1 MSEEEGLI
9 EEAGGEDAEVELKAR
24 DPSFFAI
31 PWDPPDLDAIRDDRP
46 SMVTVATNEQLTEI
60 QRVHIRT
67 DATVRS
73 NRVWKGRYDRYNGQ
87 YFIDALKDALLYPQ
101 PPEEPKKKKKDI
113 LEEMGEGEGERNAGA
128 EGEGEGL
135 GEGEEDVGEDREAVE
150 ERDPAE
156 MILNALKFV
165 QEKHDELWKLE
176 ELDKLCKEYQR
187 KAGEIQETK
196 RDWKMRITKIQMDW
210 ASKMT
215 DEFAER
221 QEKLVKMKEELED
234 YLLLRALKRYELK
247 KYLRQVRKFITMMRE
262 NQRLAEQRARENAEA
277 EAAHEESMEEQTIEE
292 RKIRKLEAMKKALL
306 SSIKPKKE
314 DKQPEKAGMEELLEE
329 EQFNFEE
336 QDGEGR
342 LENEGENEYGEFH
355 ESTIEDKSVAAPS
368 PVVVENHPQPT
379 IITKDGLQ
387 YPVHVQEFG
396 FKVKQ
401 KNPSDKKG
409 QQKEERYNLKDLI
422 QIKTYTNEKGIL
434 VKEIPLYITVPDDYP
449 NKRVIGENLKRA
461 VELSKQVP
469 ETNPYE
475 LALCKTVGQEV
486 FHQLQNR
493 NNSVN
498 RAARHNLP
506 MAGSRLKQL
515 LPWRKH
521 GFALQSKMNWV
532 TGLYDSG
539 PFLYKL
545 QSKSIGA
552 SGLADSLRFLS
563 TVLRPRPKFAKVGNL
578 RYMAGRTVF
587 VPELRIFDHKTR
599 EILKRNKKEELAKL
613 PVTTFRVADS
623 IATYFMEPPGP
634 SEADEHVTFRGAIK
648 KLEGKSLM
656 RIIVEETLSPEEYR
670 QRYKGRKWMERK
682 LTALYNDFTDQKNE
696 VLEKGIVGRQSAD
709 RRDGVEPT
717 CCPILWGMA
726 NYLRSILE
734 TADGKSISTKHIPRS
749 FKDLKQFFQEVVLEM
764 RPELKLRSQELDT
777 LLTKWGGYDMCKI
790 DLVSIANLMWILAE
804 IEELKPYWVEI
815 RETLIDSSTCP
826 LCLLFDFLKG
836 KNNKIPRM
844 RFMGDSR
851 KTFDKWNMPNEL
863 MDLEKIA
870 TEFKN
875 MEKPP
880 MDPALFPDNNSF
892 HILTTEDEHKNPTT
906 YRLGQHTDATR
917 LFVMRSC
924 GTVIFD
930 ISRSQKEIPWI
941 WSYLR
946 QHMELL
952 DKKDVRDETDVE
964 PMRHLILISNF
975 LSWAKS
981 PKEVLM
987 NISEKTFQQRV
998 PHPDYAGNLKLENTV
1013 YYIGVNY
1020 KQFKLRTTIIFSG
1033 IPFGEEEDVLVYLFK
1048 MAWDNELELPLF
1060 GSGKNVLPLIHIM
1073 DLKWIVVRT
1082 VNERTYPAMI
1092 FALNKNDQTLFAM
1105 ASRIAKKFGSTKVVK
1120 FPSPD
1125 FVMKF
1130 CIPKIIDDLLKQNI
1144 RYDSVENPY
1153 QVRPVWH
1160 NPFTKQNKI
1169 DEVIRELRDS
1179 RKLYGKSIFLIG
1191 PPSKAKSELAIIISK
1206 LYNLPLIHKGN
1217 ILNYFLRATQEPE
1230 PSRGEGEEEE
1240 ELGEEGEEEEEPE
1253 KDEEEEGEDKKT
1265 KKPADPMAEEKK
1277 YLKIMKKM
1285 IDGKPANRERK
1296 HLTKL
1301 LQKLLQSV
1309 FIQSHGYVLVDWP
1322 IRKEDAIALF
1332 TKTLD
1337 EPQDEE
1343 EIEAEPKP
1351 PQPPPPRPDYV
1362 INVAA
1367 PDQYLD
1373 ETNYFLFQDLCL
1385 KSFSEMESD
1394 LREYQYYRQIHQS
1407 VVDLFEERNTP
1418 IYRLTAHDGFKVVGK
1433 IIAIL
1438 GEPQQASGRSIYEMF
1453 LKTEL
1458 ACSDDAIKKGE
1469 RKMKEAKWLKN
1480 RYKHAINELLTYRRE
1495 RHFSLREQ
1503 LLGNPLDIFKNSER
1517 ISPNLRS
1524 IVYEDYQEWRDMTG
1538 MMKLKKKWTE
1548 PSRVWRHVENR
1559 RWIASFEKT
1568 KEYWMK

>member
-1 MSEEEGLI
+1 MSVEEGAI
-9 EEAGGEDAEVELKAR
+9 DEADGEDGGVALKAR

-31 PWDPPDLDAIRDDRP
+31 PWDPPDMDAIRDDRP
-46 SMVTVATNEQLTEI
+46 SIITVATNEQLSEI

-101 PPEEPKKKKKDI
+101 PEEVPKKKKKDI
-113 LEEMGEGEGERNAGA
+113 LQEIGEGEGERNAGA
-128 EGEGEGL
+128 EGEGEL
-135 GEGEEDVGEDREAVE
+135 EGEGEEVAGEAGETTEEVE
-150 ERDPAE
+150 SKDPVV

-187 KAGEIQETK
+187 KATEIQETK
-196 RDWKMRITKIQMDW
+196 RDWKMRITKIQMEW
-210 ASKMT
+210 AVKMT
-215 DEFAER
+215 DELVER
-221 QEKLVKMKEELED
+221 QEHLVKLKEKMEDFELQK
-234 YLLLRALKRYELK
+234 ALKRYELK
-247 KYLRQVRKFITMMRE
+247 KYLKLVTQFITTMQE
-262 NQRLAEQRARENAEA
+262 THKQAEQKAKEK
-277 EAAHEESMEEQTIEE
+277 AAVDATFDGFLEEQTIEE
-292 RKIRKLEAMKKALL
+292 RKIKKLENMKKALL
-306 SSIKPKKE
+306 SSLKSTRAEKP
-314 DKQPEKAGMEELLEE
+314 PEGVGMEEMMEE
-329 EQFNFEE
+329 EQVDYEE
-336 QDGEGR
+336 QEGEEG
-342 LENEGENEYGEFH
+342 LEIEGENGYNEH
-355 ESTIEDKSVAAPS
+355 LESTIEEIPS
-368 PVVVENHPQPT
+368 AEPSSVVVDDLPQPK
-379 IITKDGLQ
+379 ITSEGLELPIQ
-387 YPVHVQEFG
+387 SREFG
-396 FKVKQ
+396 FKVKL
-401 KNPSDKKG
+401 KNQRAKEVRRKKRS
-409 QQKEERYNLKDLI
+409 QHLKDVVK
-422 QIKTYTNEKGIL
+422 IKTYTNEKGIP
-434 VKEIPLYITVPDDYP
+434 VEEIPLYIVVPDDYP
-449 NKRVIGENLKRA
+449 NKRVIEENLKHA
-461 VELSKQVP
+461 VELSEKLP
-469 ETNPYE
+469 DTNPYE

-506 MAGSRLKQL
+506 MAESRLKRL
-515 LPWRKH
+515 VPWRRH

-532 TGLYDSG
+532 SGIYASG

-545 QSKSIGA
+545 QSQVTGP
-552 SGLADSLRFLS
+552 SGLAESLRFLG
-563 TVLRPRPKFAKVGNL
+563 TVLRPRPKFAK
-578 RYMAGRTVF
+578 
-587 VPELRIFDHKTR
+587 
-599 EILKRNKKEELAKL
+599 
-613 PVTTFRVADS
+613 
-623 IATYFMEPPGP
+623 
-634 SEADEHVTFRGAIK
+634 
-648 KLEGKSLM
+648 
-656 RIIVEETLSPEEYR
+656 
-670 QRYKGRKWMERK
+670 
-682 LTALYNDFTDQKNE
+682 
-696 VLEKGIVGRQSAD
+696 
-709 RRDGVEPT
+709 
-717 CCPILWGMA
+717 
-726 NYLRSILE
+726 
-734 TADGKSISTKHIPRS
+734 
-749 FKDLKQFFQEVVLEM
+749 EVVLEM
-764 RPELKLRSQELDT
+764 RPELKVRSQELDA

-815 RETLIDSSTCP
+815 RERLIESATCP

-836 KNNKIPRM
+836 KNKPVTKM
-844 RFMGDSR
+844 RFMGDPR
-851 KTFDKWNMPNEL
+851 KTLDKWNMTKEL

-870 TEFKN
+870 TEFKH
-875 MEKPP
+875 MEKPSL
-880 MDPALFPDNNSF
+880 DPGMFPDNNSF
-892 HILTTEDEHKNPTT
+892 HILTTEDNHKNPTT
-906 YRLGQHTDATR
+906 FRLGQDSDAAR

-930 ISRSQKEIPWI
+930 ISRSQKEVPWV
-941 WSYLR
+941 WSYLK

-952 DKKDVRDETDVE
+952 DKKDVRDEADVE
-964 PMRHLILISNF
+964 PMRHLILITNF

-987 NISEKTFQQRV
+987 NISEKTFQNRV

-1013 YYIGVNY
+1013 YYVGMNY

-1048 MAWDNELELPLF
+1048 MGWDNELELPLF
-1060 GSGKNVLPLIHIM
+1060 GNGRNVLPLIHIM

-1144 RYDSVENPY
+1144 RYDNIKNPY
-1153 QVRPVWH
+1153 QVRPLWH
-1160 NPFTKQNKI
+1160 NPFTKQKKV
-1169 DEVIRELRDS
+1169 DEVIRELRES
-1179 RKLYGKSIFLIG
+1179 RKLYGKTIFLIG

-1253 KDEEEEGEDKKT
+1253 KDDEEEGEERKSKKSV
-1265 KKPADPMAEEKK
+1265 DPMAEEKK

-1285 IDGKPANRERK
+1285 IDNKPGKREKK

-1343 EIEAEPKP
+1343 ELEAEPKP

-1367 PDQYLD
+1367 SDQYLD

-1407 VVDLFEERNTP
+1407 VVDLFEERNTQ
-1418 IYRLTAHDGFKVVGK
+1418 IFRLTAHDGFKVIGK
-1433 IIAIL
+1433 LIAIL
-1438 GEPQQASGRSIYEMF
+1438 GEPHQASGRWIYDMF

-1458 ACSDDAIKKGE
+1458 ACNDDAIKKGE
-1469 RKMKEAKWLKN
+1469 RKMKEAKWLKK
-1480 RYKHAINELLTYRRE
+1480 RYKHAINELLTSRRE
-1495 RHFSLREQ
+1495 RNFSLREQ

-1524 IVYEDYQEWRDMTG
+1524 TVYEDYQEWRDMMG
-1538 MMKLKKKWTE
+1538 MLQLKKKWTE